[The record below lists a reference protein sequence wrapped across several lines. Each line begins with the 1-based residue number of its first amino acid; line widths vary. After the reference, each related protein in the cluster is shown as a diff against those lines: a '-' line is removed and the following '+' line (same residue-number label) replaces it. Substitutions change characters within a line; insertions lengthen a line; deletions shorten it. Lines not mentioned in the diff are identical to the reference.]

1 MMYIVKTNT
10 SKHKNNKY
18 YSFRLVESARTP
30 TNKIRQRTLLNLG
43 NNYYTIQENEWKPL
57 TDRIESILSGATLL
71 LPFPNHIEH
80 EAERIANL
88 LIKKHG
94 KEIAARN
101 SIHHFETIDINS
113 IILHEI
119 LTIFSEYK
127 FR

>member
-10 SKHKNNKY
+10 SKYKNNKY

-43 NNYYTIQENEWKPL
+43 NNYCAIQENEWKPL

-71 LPFPNHIEH
+71 LPFPDHIEH
-80 EAERIANL
+80 EAERIANFL

-94 KEIAARN
+94 KEIA
-101 SIHHFETIDINS
+101 SKQDGKHFETIDI
-113 IILHEI
+113 IVPV
-119 LTIFSEYK
+119 T
-127 FR
+127 